1 MTKALAPLLALLI
14 LALPICQGVATENG
28 TVTSSR
34 QQIPF
39 LGSIASYIKALCF
52 PDIITSA
59 VMGSLVSLVVSNLF
73 GPITLGLFGLFYGF
87 VGGMWLFPPF
97 AIVLGIVGAV
107 LGLIAPLGMLFTANP
122 FLGISVGILSEL
134 LSLEPLGAGAIGA
147 IISALTGWIN
157 IPSLVFFIF
166 MALSL
171 FIAVICGLFARYFCS
186 WR

>member
-14 LALPICQGVATENG
+14 LVLPICQGVATENG
-28 TVTSSR
+28 TVTSPR

-52 PDIITSA
+52 PDVITSA

-122 FLGISVGILSEL
+122 FLWYICWILSEL

-157 IPSLVFFIF
+157 IPSLVF
-166 MALSL
+166 L
-171 FIAVICGLFARYFCS
+171 YS
-186 WR
+186 WRFRCL

>member
-73 GPITLGLFGLFYGF
+73 GPITLGLLWSVLRVCWWYVVVPAFCNSPWHSWCSSRTYRSSRNAVYREPFPWYICWNSFRTSLFGTSWCWSNRCYYLCS
-87 VGGMWLFPPF
+87 
-97 AIVLGIVGAV
+97 
-107 LGLIAPLGMLFTANP
+107 N
-122 FLGISVGILSEL
+122 S
-134 LSLEPLGAGAIGA
+134 
-147 IISALTGWIN
+147 GWIN
-157 IPSLVFFIF
+157 IPSLVIF
-166 MALSL
+166 
-171 FIAVICGLFARYFCS
+171 YYS
-186 WR
+186 WRFRCL